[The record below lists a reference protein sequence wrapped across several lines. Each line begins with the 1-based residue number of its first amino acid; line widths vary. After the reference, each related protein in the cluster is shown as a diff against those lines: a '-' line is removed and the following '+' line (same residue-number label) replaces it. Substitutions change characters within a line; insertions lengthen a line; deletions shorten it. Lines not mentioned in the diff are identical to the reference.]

1 MGWRVF
7 WEEKI
12 AEARAKAGGLKN
24 SKEAIVAAT
33 ERMEGKSRRRWS
45 QNGGGVGRAS
55 EATIRT

>member
-1 MGWRVF
+1 MF